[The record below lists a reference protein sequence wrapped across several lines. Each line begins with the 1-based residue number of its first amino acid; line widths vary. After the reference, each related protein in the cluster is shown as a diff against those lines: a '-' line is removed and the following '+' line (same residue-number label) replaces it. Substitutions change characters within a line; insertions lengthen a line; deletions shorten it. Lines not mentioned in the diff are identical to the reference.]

1 MREINSDVEEI
12 SLRTT
17 PPVVRDI
24 LLSHFQIILLLLNS
38 QVPLELFY
46 HNRQA
51 LQSKL
56 DEELKAEPM
65 DKNLVADLTVATSF
79 AEEEHTAAITSLEH
93 LLASGEITW
102 ELLWTIFP
110 PNVLVYRY
118 HPLVEE
124 DQIMKLRA
132 MRQAKRI
139 DKSRYWDF
147 DCHVVGD
154 DGIKF
159 GLAYE
164 PFSMEID
171 EFTGT
176 RKITDLRI
184 YPLQYHVR
192 AAELSQI
199 ALERG
204 RRFAKLS
211 EPRVMQTSGSA
222 MAEKRDARWQPYAYK
237 FKSNRRAIIDPAG
250 YRTFNPNGTNFMP
263 DIHRRLS
270 REELTNE
277 QLIICAPIAFG
288 FSFGNKKWGTYSTS
302 TN

>member
-1 MREINSDVEEI
+1 MVYVLRSTTKIVFSQKSQVRLIKSVKSDSKKQSGRKAVLVVRRLIDDKGFHTKTEVDLKSNRVAEVMREINSDVEEI
-12 SLRTT
+12 SLRTI

-24 LLSHFQIILLLLNS
+24 LLSHFQIIFLFLLNS

-79 AEEEHTAAITSLEH
+79 AEEEHTAAITCLEQ

-132 MRQAKRI
+132 MRQVKRV

-159 GLAYE
+159 GLAYC
-164 PFSMEID
+164 
-171 EFTGT
+171 
-176 RKITDLRI
+176 
-184 YPLQYHVR
+184 
-192 AAELSQI
+192 
-199 ALERG
+199 LEC
-204 RRFAKLS
+204 
-211 EPRVMQTSGSA
+211 ET
-222 MAEKRDARWQPYAYK
+222 
-237 FKSNRRAIIDPAG
+237 
-250 YRTFNPNGTNFMP
+250 T
-263 DIHRRLS
+263 
-270 REELTNE
+270 
-277 QLIICAPIAFG
+277 
-288 FSFGNKKWGTYSTS
+288 
-302 TN
+302 